1 MRILRVVD
9 LQRQRGFSKFGLL
22 STLMVLIAILTFV
35 LKVLPVYIDHNFIRG
50 VTESLMES
58 GRGSTLTQAEIRE
71 EVASRLRVNNVRD
84 FDLNDITMARESGA
98 AVINIRYE
106 KRIPLVSN
114 IDLIVSFDDR
124 IQ

>member
-22 STLMVLIAILTFV
+22 STLIVLVSILTFV